1 MGIVGLDHLAE
12 DIVEFY
18 SAGIDSITES
28 AFAAAKECAESCCEK
43 ITAASPRGSGKY
55 RKGWVVR
62 KTKNGYMVYNNTEPY
77 LEMILENGHVIT
89 KGERKGERIEG
100 VPHIYDNADE
110 AREKFYNKCIDIK
123 ASGLRLKFKRR

>member
-1 MGIVGLDHLAE
+1 MNIKGLDHLAQ

-28 AFAAAKECAESCCEK
+28 TFAAAKECAESCCEK
-43 ITAASPRGSGKY
+43 IKAASPRGTGKY
-55 RKGWVVR
+55 RQGWVVR
-62 KTKNGYMVYNNTEPY
+62 KTSNGYMVYNKTEPH
-77 LEMILENGHVIT
+77 LEMILEHGHVIS

-110 AREKFYNKCIDIK
+110 ARDKFYSMCVDIK
-123 ASGLRLKFKRR
+123 SSGVRLKFKRR